1 MHLRFWFRLPRR
13 CCTATECCSTILHP
27 QPIVPPQVLHRDRV
41 LFNVRNGWDVA
52 KFLSEPQK

>member
-1 MHLRFWFRLPRR
+1 MPLPYQIYHSKV
-13 CCTATECCSTILHP
+13 TAFAS
-27 QPIVPPQVLHRDRV
+27 PPLQVLHRDRV